1 MARRSLP
8 RILPRKHSNGYQLS
22 TVCPDSESA
31 ATDSPFWICSSASP
45 MSKFLPL
52 FNSTAQAKL
61 MPCHS
66 PNAMRSQ
73 SLCRKRC
80 CLWYREPSSMT
91 RDAESKPRRFKRH
104 PRSPV
109 DSVTQHFEW
118 RRISEY
124 AQEYRPVSLFYAD
137 PLDQERFLIKRVDY
151 PNEFVFAYS
160 DVLPYFQGFHD
171 TASLLL
177 IPTELVGCNL
187 FVADA
192 VLRLKIVFLQPT
204 LAGIADSEQ
213 VG

>member
-1 MARRSLP
+1 MFVRKSPQSLLMTSAYSLRRLWNETGRVRNLVVPAPLNRPPNRS
-8 RILPRKHSNGYQLS
+8 IGYQLS

-31 ATDSPFWICSSASP
+31 ATNSPFWICSSASP
-45 MSKFLPL
+45 MSKFLPP

-109 DSVTQHFEW
+109 DCVTQHFEW
-118 RRISEY
+118 RLRICSRISSC
-124 AQEYRPVSLFYAD
+124 V
-137 PLDQERFLIKRVDY
+137 
-151 PNEFVFAYS
+151 
-160 DVLPYFQGFHD
+160 
-171 TASLLL
+171 T
-177 IPTELVGCNL
+177 
-187 FVADA
+187 
-192 VLRLKIVFLQPT
+192 VLR
-204 LAGIADSEQ
+204 GS
-213 VG
+213 VGPREIPHKESRLPQ